1 MTNSLTI
8 LSANLDFMGAGN
20 YKRSCGQIAQFLVSY
35 TPTFIALQEIGTC
48 SKKDMLQ
55 DEELLAEL
63 ELHGYK
69 AIPHQ
74 NSKNPV
80 NSRLLYNSSVI
91 DFVEKLPPLYTTGFS
106 NRQSGG
112 LFTLDSQTIAIYS
125 LHFPLYERY
134 PLEKKE
140 MWDKSIQ
147 FASQAGKLYDHVIL
161 AGDFNESLID
171 RTTLSDKIIKMEEY
185 MVNASLDLPTWKTRK
200 LDHIFISPNTKIEN
214 YSTLDNKFSDHKALQ
229 LTFSI

>member
-1 MTNSLTI
+1 MTNLTI

-20 YKRSCGQIAQFLVSY
+20 YKRSCEKITNFLVSY

-48 SKKDMLQ
+48 SKNDMLK
-55 DEELLAEL
+55 DNDLLEKL

-69 AIPHQ
+69 VIPHK

-80 NSRLLYNSSVI
+80 NSRLLYNSSEI
-91 DFVEKLPPLYTTGFS
+91 DFIEKLPSLYKEFE

-112 LFTLDSQTIAIYS
+112 LFRVNNQKIAIYS

-134 PLEKKE
+134 PIEKKE

-147 FASQAGKLYDHVIL
+147 FASQARKLYDHVIL
-161 AGDFNESLID
+161 AGDFNESLINK
-171 RTTLSDKIIKMEEY
+171 TTLSDKIIEMEQY
-185 MVNASLDLPTWKTRK
+185 MVNAGLDLPTWETRK
-200 LDHIFISPNTKIEN
+200 LDHIFLSPHTHIEN
-214 YSTLDNKFSDHKALQ
+214 LSTIAHQYSDHKALQ